1 MAILYTKEIV
11 ATYCRTYTVVD
22 HRDTA
27 GDGNIMDPRN
37 HNMKKYAAGAHNIML
52 QETVE
57 LVRQQGLKATGFTVD
72 MSNK

>member
-1 MAILYTKEIV
+1 MKNTKK
-11 ATYCRTYTVVD
+11 AK
-22 HRDTA
+22 
-27 GDGNIMDPRN
+27 IMK
-37 HNMKKYAAGAHNIML
+37 KKYAAGAHNIML

>member
-1 MAILYTKEIV
+1 M
-11 ATYCRTYTVVD
+11 D
-22 HRDTA
+22 HRNTA
-27 GDGNIMDPRN
+27 GDGNRMDPRN
-37 HNMKKYAAGAHNIML
+37 HNMKKYAADAGAHNIML